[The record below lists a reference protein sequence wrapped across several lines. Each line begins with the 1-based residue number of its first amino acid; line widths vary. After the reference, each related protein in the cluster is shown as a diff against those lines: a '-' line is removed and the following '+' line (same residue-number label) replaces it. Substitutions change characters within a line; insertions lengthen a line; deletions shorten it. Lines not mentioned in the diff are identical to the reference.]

1 MAVPLQLIGRMRA
14 WRGNMG
20 ARRFG
25 LLTLLA
31 AGIGC
36 AHLGASRP
44 DSPLL
49 TAGKYAVE
57 SIRSRAQLDG
67 VDQLIEISETG
78 TKMTDSAGS
87 EHVLTERG
95 ALMLGENGSCRLAL
109 AVSVDG
115 EEPGV
120 SDRTC
125 RWNMDGDRFLL
136 GDQSGT
142 GTRTVYQVRRVNGRV
157 VLEGLNDLDKDG
169 KVVGDARGER
179 IVLVERLPEYANRSA
194 DRTSE
199 GQAAREVQQYL
210 HDL

>member
-1 MAVPLQLIGRMRA
+1 MALVLG
-14 WRGNMG
+14 
-20 ARRFG
+20 
-25 LLTLLA
+25 

-44 DSPLL
+44 DKPLL
-49 TAGKYAVE
+49 AAGKYAVE

-67 VDQLIEISETG
+67 TDQLIEINETG
-78 TKMTDSAGS
+78 TKLTDANGA

-95 ALMLGENGSCRLAL
+95 ALMLEEGGQCRLAL

-115 EEPGV
+115 DEPGV

-125 RWNMDGDRFLL
+125 RWQAEGDKFML
-136 GDQSGT
+136 GDASGA
-142 GTRTVYQVRRVNGRV
+142 GTRTVYQVRRTGGRF
-157 VLEGLNDLDKDG
+157 VLEGVSDVDPDG
-169 KVVGDARGER
+169 NVVGDARGER
-179 IVLVERLPEYANRSA
+179 IVLVERVPEVAGRSA

-199 GQAAREVQQYL
+199 EQAAREIQEYL